1 MIKYC
6 HWWSLI
12 VLTTRVQRWRGHIP
26 NLPVGERVSTPSP
39 MEPRD
44 TRVGPGSHPRTSAA
58 SFSGSRRNGSV
69 FPPWK
74 WHARARGRSRHRP
87 VAFLFALDLQPPTAV
102 PFFPRLCNEDQLY
115 LLKLTLTYFKYRPA
129 KTAKTVLFSAA
140 HARSGQQV
148 ST

>member
-1 MIKYC
+1 MPLDF
-6 HWWSLI
+6 HMVGGVFL
-12 VLTTRVQRWRGHIP
+12 RVPPKWVG
-26 NLPVGERVSTPSP
+26 LPA
-39 MEPRD
+39 MEVACP
-44 TRVGPGSHPRTSAA
+44 
-58 SFSGSRRNGSV
+58 
-69 FPPWK
+69 
-74 WHARARGRSRHRP
+74 RSRPMGHRP

-102 PFFPRLCNEDQLY
+102 PFFPRLCNEDQPY